1 MDSTIANILSCKFC
15 NKLFKTVSSLNLHIK
30 SAKKCLKNR
39 SMEESKLFKCQD
51 CLKNFSTKQNL
62 NNHQKI
68 CVTTIINQKDE
79 EIAKLRKELEFYK
92 DRQLTHIDIDLED
105 FENFCVATF
114 INNIDSFT
122 EKRLY
127 KVIVSVLLKF
137 IADPCTNIPLIICSD
152 KSRYVF
158 KYKDISG
165 TIFTDVGFYTIIS
178 RLEKSF
184 INISNRMKNWF
195 YSVVYDNTTIPNFY
209 NYSYS
214 FLEDCKNDDS
224 KSLRRRLFL
233 EENKEIYSAERVKI
247 ENYIKWDAGIKDFY
261 KNRFEICFA
270 ILNDINDKFIYK
282 PLSVI
287 LSSKF

>member
-1 MDSTIANILSCKFC
+1 MDSTILFCKFC
-15 NKLFKTVSSLNLHIK
+15 NKIFKTVSSLNFHMK

-39 SMEESKLFKCQD
+39 PAEESKLLFQCQE
-51 CLKNFSTKQNL
+51 CLKNFTTKQNL

-68 CVTTIINQKDE
+68 CVTAIINQKDK
-79 EIAKLRKELEFYK
+79 EIAELRKQLDFYK
-92 DRQLTHIDIDLED
+92 DRQLTNIDIDLED
-105 FENFCVATF
+105 FENFCVTTF

-137 IADPCTNIPLIICSD
+137 IVDPYTNIPLVICSD

-165 TIFTDVGFYTIIS
+165 SVLTDVRAYTIMS

-195 YSVVYDNTTIPNFY
+195 YNVVYDNTSIPNFY
-209 NYSYS
+209 NYSYT
-214 FLEDCKNDDS
+214 FLEDCKNDDR

-233 EENKEIYSAERVKI
+233 EENKEIYSERLKI
-247 ENYIKWDAGIKDFY
+247 ENYIKWDKGIKDFY
-261 KNRFEICFA
+261 KNRFEICFT
-270 ILNDINDKFIYK
+270 ILNDNYVDKFIYK